1 MVIEIEVIENDGIR
15 LDKYLMNKQDMS
27 RSKIQKL
34 IDDEY
39 VLVNGKTIKA
49 SYTVKN
55 GDIITILEYLDEG
68 SEIKAQNIPLDIV
81 YEDEYLLVVN
91 KPSGMV
97 VHPAVGNYSHTLVN
111 ALMYHC
117 NNLSTV
123 NGNVRPGI
131 VHRIDAD
138 TSGLLLVAKNDMV
151 HNDLAK
157 QISEKSVVR
166 KYISLVHGVIM
177 EDTATIDAPIG
188 RDTSN
193 RKKMCV
199 TGDNSKD
206 AITHLR
212 VLERYKDAT
221 LIECRLETGRTH
233 QIRVHMDYIKH
244 PVVNDPVYGYNK
256 LDDKEFGQ
264 MLHAKEIGFVHPV
277 THEFINFTVDAPS
290 KFYEIL
296 EIYKNK

>member
-1 MVIEIEVIENDGIR
+1 MEIRVNDDGVRI
-15 LDKYLMNKQDMS
+15 DKYLMNNTEMS

-34 IDDEY
+34 IDDGSIR
-39 VLVNGKTIKA
+39 VNDKEVKS
-49 SYTVKN
+49 SYNVKID
-55 GDIITILEYLDEG
+55 DIITIEEVDDEIAITP
-68 SEIKAQNIPLDIV
+68 ENIPLDIV

-97 VHPAVGNYSHTLVN
+97 VHPAPGNYSGTLVN

-117 NNLSTV
+117 NNLSGI
-123 NGNVRPGI
+123 NGVVRPGI

-166 KYISLVHGVIM
+166 KYVCLVHGVIL

-188 RDTSN
+188 RDTKD

-199 TGDNSKD
+199 TDENSKD
-206 AITHLR
+206 AITHIR
-212 VLERYKDAT
+212 VIERYKDAT
-221 LIECRLETGRTH
+221 LIECVLETGRTH
-233 QIRVHMDYIKH
+233 QIRVHMNYINH
-244 PVVNDPVYGYNK
+244 PVVNDPVYGYNRM
-256 LDDKEFGQ
+256 DDKAFGQ
-264 MLHAKEIGFVHPV
+264 MLHAKEIGFVHPI
-277 THEFINFTVDAPS
+277 THFKVEPPK

-296 EIYKNK
+296 KLYKEK

>member
-1 MVIEIEVIENDGIR
+1 MEIQVIDNEGIR
-15 LDKYLMNKQDMS
+15 LDKYLMDKLDIS
-27 RSKIQKL
+27 RSKVQKL
-34 IDDEY
+34 IELDKI
-39 VLVNGKTIKA
+39 LVNGKIVKS
-49 SYTVKN
+49 SYVVKEN
-55 GDIITILEYLDEG
+55 DIILVSDIEEENCDIEP
-68 SEIKAQNIPLDIV
+68 EDIKLDIV

-97 VHPAVGNYSHTLVN
+97 VHPGNGNYNHTLVN

-117 NNLSTV
+117 NNNLSTV
-123 NGNVRPGI
+123 NGTIRPGI

-166 KYISLVHGVIM
+166 KYICLVQGVIE
-177 EDTATIDAPIG
+177 EDSATIDAPIG
-188 RDTSN
+188 RDKNN

-206 AITHLR
+206 AITHIK
-212 VLERYKDAT
+212 VIERYHSST
-221 LIECRLETGRTH
+221 LIECTLETGRTH
-233 QIRVHMDYIKH
+233 QIRVHMAYINH
-244 PVVNDPVYGYNK
+244 PVVNDLVYGYNRV
-256 LDDKEFGQ
+256 DDASFGQ

-277 THEFINFTVDAPS
+277 TKEFMDFQVEPP
-290 KFYEIL
+290 KRFLEIL
-296 EIYKNK
+296 DIYKNK

>member
-1 MVIEIEVIENDGIR
+1 MMEIRVIENDSVR
-15 LDKYLMNKQDMS
+15 LDKYLMDKLDVS
-27 RSKIQKL
+27 RSKIRKL
-34 IDDEY
+34 VDNGNI
-39 VLVNGKTIKA
+39 LVNDVKSKA
-49 SYTVKN
+49 SYVVKEN
-55 GDIITILEYLDEG
+55 DLIEILSMEDEKMDVIA
-68 SEIKAQNIPLDIV
+68 ENIPIEIV

-97 VHPAVGNYSHTLVN
+97 VHPGNGNYNHTLVN

-117 NNLSTV
+117 NSLSTV
-123 NGNVRPGI
+123 NGDVRPGI

-157 QISEKSVVR
+157 QISEKSVIR
-166 KYISLVHGVIM
+166 KYVCLVHGVIN

-188 RDTSN
+188 RDKNN

-206 AITHLR
+206 AVTNIR
-212 VLERYKDAT
+212 VLERYHNST
-221 LIECRLETGRTH
+221 LIECILETGRTH
-233 QIRVHMDYIKH
+233 QIRVHMNYINH

-256 LDDKEFGQ
+256 MDDKDFGQ

-277 THEFINFTVDAPS
+277 TKEFMDFKVEPPS
-290 KFYEIL
+290 RFCEIM
-296 EIYKNK
+296 EIYKNM

>member
-1 MVIEIEVIENDGIR
+1 MEIVVDVQGLR
-15 LDKYLMNKQDMS
+15 LDKYLIDKCDMS

-34 IDDEY
+34 INDEK
-39 VLVNGKTIKA
+39 VLVNDKIAKA
-49 SYTVKN
+49 SYSVKV
-55 GDIITILEYLDEG
+55 DDLIVILESDDEV
-68 SEIKAQNIPLDIV
+68 SEILPEDIPLDIV

-97 VHPAVGNYSHTLVN
+97 VHPAVGNYQHTLVN

-117 NNLSTV
+117 NSNLSQV
-123 NGNVRPGI
+123 NGNIRPGI

-138 TSGLLLVAKNDMV
+138 TSGLLVVAKNDNV

-157 QISEKSVVR
+157 QISDKSVVR
-166 KYISLVHGVIM
+166 RYICLVQGVIL
-177 EDTATIDAPIG
+177 EDSATVDAPIG
-188 RDTSN
+188 RDRNN

-199 TGDNSKD
+199 TSDNSKD
-206 AITHLR
+206 SVTHLK
-212 VLERYKDAT
+212 VIERYKDST
-221 LIECRLETGRTH
+221 LIECNLETGRTH

-256 LDDKEFGQ
+256 LDDKDFGQ
-264 MLHAKEIGFVHPV
+264 MLHAKELGFVHPV
-277 THEFINFTVDAPS
+277 TKEFLDFVVDPPK
-290 KFYEIL
+290 KFVEIL

>member
-1 MVIEIEVIENDGIR
+1 MEIVVKENNQMRI
-15 LDKYLMNKQDMS
+15 DKYLMNVQDIS
-27 RSKIQKL
+27 RSKIQKM
-34 IDDEY
+34 IDEDY
-39 VLVNGKTIKA
+39 ILVNNKSVKA
-49 SYTVKN
+49 SYAVKEN
-55 GDIITILEYLDEG
+55 DVITLMDYEEDVDILPQD
-68 SEIKAQNIPLDIV
+68 IPLDIV

-97 VHPAVGNYSHTLVN
+97 VHPAPGNYKDTLVN

-117 NNLSTV
+117 NNNLSSV
-123 NGNVRPGI
+123 NGKIRPGI

-166 KYISLVHGVIM
+166 KYICLVHGVIY
-177 EDTATIDAPIG
+177 EDSATIDAPIG
-188 RDTSN
+188 RDVNN

-199 TGDNSKD
+199 TGDNSKE
-206 AITHLR
+206 AITHIK
-212 VLERYKDAT
+212 VLERYKAAT
-221 LIECRLETGRTH
+221 LVECVLETGRTH
-233 QIRVHMDYIKH
+233 QIRVHMSYINH

-256 LDDKEFGQ
+256 VDDKNFGQ
-264 MLHAKEIGFVHPV
+264 MLHAMEIGFVHPI
-277 THEFINFTVDAPS
+277 THEFMDFKVDPPK

-296 EIYKNK
+296 EIYKNR

>member
-1 MVIEIEVIENDGIR
+1 MEIKVIDNDGIR
-15 LDKYLMNKQDMS
+15 LDKYLMDKLDVS

-34 IDDEY
+34 VDNENI
-39 VLVNGKTIKA
+39 LVNGIKTKS
-49 SYTVKN
+49 SYVVKLN
-55 GDIITILEYLDEG
+55 DTIEILSMDDE
-68 SEIKAQNIPLDIV
+68 EIDVEAENIELDIV
-81 YEDEYLLVVN
+81 YEDDYLLVVN

-97 VHPAVGNYSHTLVN
+97 VHPGNGNYNHTLVN

-123 NGNVRPGI
+123 NGSIRPGI

-138 TSGLLLVAKNDMV
+138 TSGLLLVAKNDMA

-166 KYISLVHGVIM
+166 KYVCLVHGVIN
-177 EDTATIDAPIG
+177 EDSATIDAPIG
-188 RDTSN
+188 RDKNN

-199 TGDNSKD
+199 TADNSKD
-206 AITHLR
+206 AVTNIR
-212 VLERYKDAT
+212 VLERYSSST
-221 LIECRLETGRTH
+221 LIECSLETGRTH
-233 QIRVHMDYIKH
+233 QIRVHMEYINH

-256 LDDKEFGQ
+256 LDDKDFGQ

-277 THEFINFTVDAPS
+277 THEFMDFKVEPPV
-290 KFYEIL
+290 KFMEIL
-296 EIYKNK
+296 NIYKNK